1 MGKRVSNKIE
11 YEKSRNEE
19 EEWQMDVNSVH
30 DYLWVVNCIAYNVVW
45 YITNIFEVWYGSV
58 STI

>member
-30 DYLWVVNCIAYNVVW
+30 DYL
-45 YITNIFEVWYGSV
+45 
-58 STI
+58 